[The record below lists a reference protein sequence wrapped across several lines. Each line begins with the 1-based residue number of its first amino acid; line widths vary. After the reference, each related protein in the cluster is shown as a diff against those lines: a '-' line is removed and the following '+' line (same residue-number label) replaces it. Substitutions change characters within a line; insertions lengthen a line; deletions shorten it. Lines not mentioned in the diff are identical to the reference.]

1 MDDNTLL
8 PFGDKYKGKPLKD
21 IPDRFFIWLHDRK
34 QLNGELKEY
43 AEQRVPQLMVL
54 KEIRERKKDGTTE

>member
-1 MDDNTLL
+1 MDDNSLM
-8 PFGDKYKGKPLKD
+8 PFGTHIGKPLKD
-21 IPDRFFIWLHDRK
+21 LPDRFFIWLHDHN
-34 QLNGELKEY
+34 QLKGELRDY